1 MQIGASLWGA
11 ANQTLDR
18 VRPHYLEK
26 PMVIGTWGGYQSGAA
41 DLVNSPVFKLMR
53 ATGLRVT
60 DYQDVIHVNQVG
72 LRIVDETLTGLPWFE
87 PCLAVNG
94 GTGEGGGPIWAV
106 FDADGAKREGWTCN
120 APYVDPDGW
129 FFSGNTPAELAGKIV
144 SKYRKQP
151 VPAANL
157 EKTVA
162 RYNSFVDAGKDADF
176 GKPAPK
182 YKIQT
187 PPFYAAWSTPMVHDC
202 VSGVR
207 INAKAQVID
216 MNGRVI
222 PGLYCAGESA
232 GGFNLHGLAKSI
244 VQGRIAG
251 REAAR
256 SSATAPLKS

>member
-1 MQIGASLWGA
+1 
-11 ANQTLDR
+11 
-18 VRPHYLEK
+18 
-26 PMVIGTWGGYQSGAA
+26 
-41 DLVNSPVFKLMR
+41 
-53 ATGLRVT
+53 
-60 DYQDVIHVNQVG
+60 
-72 LRIVDETLTGLPWFE
+72 
-87 PCLAVNG
+87 
-94 GTGEGGGPIWAV
+94 
-106 FDADGAKREGWTCN
+106 
-120 APYVDPDGW
+120 
-129 FFSGNTPAELAGKIV
+129 
-144 SKYRKQP
+144 
-151 VPAANL
+151 L

-207 INAKAQVID
+207 INAKAQAID